1 MFDLT
6 VEDRAV
12 PQSPLG
18 RLARMLNLDVP
29 LSLGLLHQAGACDVG
44 GADCGPRGSGHG
56 SG

>member
-18 RLARMLNLDVP
+18 RLAFPYSVWDWAVTGDPPTSASSTWR
-29 LSLGLLHQAGACDVG
+29 LLPECF
-44 GADCGPRGSGHG
+44 PETS
-56 SG
+56 SS